1 MAATGQSVLAWER
14 GKYRGPA
21 MVAQAWCTLRGEGC
35 YSRWNFN
42 LEVTRRK
49 LLGGLYDYECWELLE
64 CQTRTCASLNGRIIC
79 KPLSHHEMDSEKRRS
94 GGIESPRYP
103 YLYEYV
109 LQTYDGVQY
118 FGAIFVGGGWA
129 GRPPFFWR
137 CALVPFRGL
146 GLAWCSLGDRDRGRQ
161 WFLRGRNGKVRKD
174 RVREIPTRSP
184 QPTQGRL

>member
-1 MAATGQSVLAWER
+1 VAATGQSVLAWER

-79 KPLSHHEMDSEKRRS
+79 KPLSHHEMDSEKRS

-109 LQTYDGVQY
+109 HQTYNGVQY

-129 GRPPFFWR
+129 GRPPFFGDVHW
-137 CALVPFRGL
+137 FRSAVWVWL
-146 GLAWCSLGDRDRGRQ
+146 GAR
-161 WFLRGRNGKVRKD
+161 
-174 RVREIPTRSP
+174 
-184 QPTQGRL
+184 